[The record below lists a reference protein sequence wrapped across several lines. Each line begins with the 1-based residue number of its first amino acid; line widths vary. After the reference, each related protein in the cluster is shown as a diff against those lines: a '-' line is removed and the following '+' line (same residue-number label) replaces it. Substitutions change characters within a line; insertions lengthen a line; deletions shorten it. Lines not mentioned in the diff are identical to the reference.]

1 MQERYRKF
9 EIYSEVNFLFNNDIV
24 GESIDYEYSRIES
37 EAIKK
42 YKDKTWNLQEFIKNY
57 VSINDNFK
65 IIVKIQLFGYHFNDS
80 DFDILRKN
88 EFESI
93 V

>member
-9 EIYSEVNFLFNNDIV
+9 EIYSEINFLFNNDIV
-24 GESIDYEYSRIES
+24 GESIDYEYSRTES
-37 EAIKK
+37 EAIKN
-42 YKDKTWNLQEFIKNY
+42 YKERVWNIQGLIENY
-57 VSINDNFK
+57 VSVNDNFK
-65 IIVKIQLFGYHFNDS
+65 IVAKIQLFGYHLNDS

>member
-9 EIYSEVNFLFNNDIV
+9 EIYSEINFLFNNDIV
-24 GESIDYEYSRIES
+24 GESIDYEYSRTES
-37 EAIKK
+37 EAIKN
-42 YKDKTWNLQEFIKNY
+42 YKERVWNIQGLIENY
-57 VSINDNFK
+57 VSVNDNFK
-65 IIVKIQLFGYHFNDS
+65 IVAKIQLFGYHFNDS

>member
-9 EIYSEVNFLFNNDIV
+9 EVYSEVNFLFNNDIV
-24 GESIDYEYSRIES
+24 GESIDYDYSRVEN

-42 YKDKTWNLQEFIKNY
+42 YKNKVWNLQEFVKNY

-65 IIVKIQLFGYHFNDS
+65 IIVRVQLFGYHFNDS
-80 DFDILRKN
+80 DFDILRKS